1 MARSGFPTMIQLGL
15 LEGTRSALKS
25 NRPSTPCRQCSPR
38 LRSREQERI
47 RPSQNDRNCKDSPAI
62 NAAYSVLKGVNNMHF
77 GLDLPRVGNRMAKAF
92 GLFADPRITAAIT
105 VAAAVNCL
113 AAVSN

>member
-1 MARSGFPTMIQLGL
+1 MIQLGL

-47 RPSQNDRNCKDSPAI
+47 RPRQNDRNCKDSPAI

-77 GLDLPRVGNRMAKAF
+77 GSDLPRVGNR
-92 GLFADPRITAAIT
+92 PRHSGFLPIRVPPLQSQSLRQSFVLPPSQIEIY
-105 VAAAVNCL
+105 
-113 AAVSN
+113 

>member
-1 MARSGFPTMIQLGL
+1 
-15 LEGTRSALKS
+15 
-25 NRPSTPCRQCSPR
+25 
-38 LRSREQERI
+38 
-47 RPSQNDRNCKDSPAI
+47 
-62 NAAYSVLKGVNNMHF
+62 
-77 GLDLPRVGNRMAKAF
+77 MAKAF